1 TTQNVVIA
9 IRFYTIRISFRC
21 LARGWRDAETVTLQS
36 YPTNGYKTNE
46 YNTPQQRSRQYVVA
60 VHEGFI
66 LDKLTNEEVRKAV
79 ELFWTTFLAKSEDLL
94 NSYYAPGSTIFQI
107 SMGRAE
113 PGRLGA
119 MRRSRE
125 YFRPDTRM
133 ELKLGPM
140 DVVLIGSDAGI
151 ASYTFH
157 FQATGRDVGGGKR
170 VEEKLDLV
178 RATHVFQRDSQGR
191 LRILHEHF
199 SVPVT

>member
-1 TTQNVVIA
+1 MAARQTT
-9 IRFYTIRISFRC
+9 TIRKAQMETARC
-21 LARGWRDAETVTLQS
+21 CRPRGFLLEELTHEAMR
-36 YPTNGYKTNE
+36 NE
-46 YNTPQQRSRQYVVA
+46 
-60 VHEGFI
+60 
-66 LDKLTNEEVRKAV
+66 V
-79 ELFWTTFLAKSEDLL
+79 ELCFTTVLAKLVDLL

-113 PGRLGA
+113 PCLLGA

-133 ELKLGPM
+133 ELKLGPI

-170 VEEKLDLV
+170 VEEKLNLV

-199 SVPVT
+199 SVPVG

>member
-1 TTQNVVIA
+1 M
-9 IRFYTIRISFRC
+9 
-21 LARGWRDAETVTLQS
+21 E
-36 YPTNGYKTNE
+36 
-46 YNTPQQRSRQYVVA
+46 
-60 VHEGFI
+60 
-66 LDKLTNEEVRKAV
+66 KLTSEEVRKAV

-94 NSYYAPGSTIFQI
+94 NSYYAPESTIFQI

-133 ELKLGPM
+133 GVKLGPI
-140 DVVLIGSDAGI
+140 DVVLIGCDAG
-151 ASYTFH
+151 YTFH

-178 RATHVFQRDSQGR
+178 RATRVFQRDSQGK

-199 SVPVT
+199 SVPVS

>member
-1 TTQNVVIA
+1 
-9 IRFYTIRISFRC
+9 
-21 LARGWRDAETVTLQS
+21 LE
-36 YPTNGYKTNE
+36 
-46 YNTPQQRSRQYVVA
+46 
-60 VHEGFI
+60 
-66 LDKLTNEEVRKAV
+66 KLTNDEVRKAV
-79 ELFWTTFLAKSEDLL
+79 ELFWSTFLAKSEDLL
-94 NSYYAPGSTIFQI
+94 NSYYASGSTVFQI

-133 ELKLGPM
+133 EMKLGAI

-151 ASYTFH
+151 ASYTFQ

-170 VEEKLDLV
+170 VEEKLEVV
-178 RATHVFQRDSQGR
+178 RATHVFLRDAQGQ

-199 SVPVT
+199 SVPAA

>member
-1 TTQNVVIA
+1 
-9 IRFYTIRISFRC
+9 
-21 LARGWRDAETVTLQS
+21 
-36 YPTNGYKTNE
+36 
-46 YNTPQQRSRQYVVA
+46 
-60 VHEGFI
+60 
-66 LDKLTNEEVRKAV
+66 
-79 ELFWTTFLAKSEDLL
+79 
-94 NSYYAPGSTIFQI
+94 
-107 SMGRAE
+107 MGRAE

-133 ELKLGPM
+133 ELRLGPI
-140 DVVLIGSDAGI
+140 DVVLVGSDAGI

-170 VEEKLDLV
+170 VEEKLNLV

-199 SVPVT
+199 SVPVG

>member
-1 TTQNVVIA
+1 M
-9 IRFYTIRISFRC
+9 
-21 LARGWRDAETVTLQS
+21 
-36 YPTNGYKTNE
+36 
-46 YNTPQQRSRQYVVA
+46 
-60 VHEGFI
+60 
-66 LDKLTNEEVRKAV
+66 DKLTNEEVSKAV

-94 NSYYAPGSTIFQI
+94 NSYYA
-107 SMGRAE
+107 
-113 PGRLGA
+113 RLGA

-133 ELKLGPM
+133 ELKLGPI

-178 RATHVFQRDSQGR
+178 RATHIFQRDAQGR

-199 SVPVT
+199 SVPVA